1 MRSPRSRPLRSVT
14 AYDIDRN
21 SLDEFVPTARAA
33 LEQALVARF
42 GLHDGM
48 EAAAEAIAYG
58 CEHWERVRAMGNP
71 VGYLYRVGES
81 HARRRGARKRLRE
94 GLLVAEPSTTDSP
107 VDVDL
112 QRALGR
118 LTPPQRVAI
127 VLVKAHGHT
136 YGEAAR
142 IMDLSVTAVTN
153 HLTRGLARFRLFM
166 EER

>member
-1 MRSPRSRPLRSVT
+1 MT
-14 AYDIDRN
+14 AYDIDH
-21 SLDEFVPTARAA
+21 LTEFVPTARAA

-48 EAAAEAIAYG
+48 EAAAEAVAYG
-58 CEHWERVRAMGNP
+58 CEHWDRVGAMGNP
-71 VGYLYRVGES
+71 VGYLYRVGEGR
-81 HARRRGARKRLRE
+81 AKRRGTRRLRE
-94 GLLVAEPSTTDSP
+94 GLLVAEPSTTDSL

-112 QRALGR
+112 QRALAR

-127 VLVKAHGHT
+127 VLVHAHGHT

-142 IMDLSVTAVTN
+142 IMDLPVTAVTN
-153 HLTRGLARFRLFM
+153 HLTRGLARLRQFM